1 MTVNNGKQKTVY
13 VGMSADLVHPGH
25 LNVIAKA
32 AELGSVI
39 LGLLTDE
46 AIASYKRLPFMNYD
60 QRLVV
65 MESIKGV
72 DRVVPQTTLDYTD
85 NLRKYKPDYVVHG
98 DDWKEGVQA
107 RTRAQVIDVLSEWGG
122 QLSEVEY
129 TRGISSTQLHG
140 ALKTLGTTPELRLKS
155 LRRLIAA
162 KPITRFMEVHN
173 GLTGLIVENIGVDVD
188 GRRREFD
195 GMWGSSLTDSV
206 SRGMPDIEAVDIST
220 RIQTMVEITEVT
232 TKPIIFDGDTG
243 GKNEH
248 FAFTVRSLER
258 VGVSMVIIEDKIGL
272 KRNSLFGTDANQ
284 MQAPIPEF
292 AKKIELGREARVTDD
307 FMVVAR
313 IESLIL
319 KAGMADA
326 MERAMEYTKAG
337 VDGIMIHSSE
347 KDPAE
352 IMEFCKRFRD
362 FDAALPLVTVPTTYN
377 SITETELADAGVN
390 VVIHA
395 NHLVRGAYPGMIKA
409 AETIL
414 QNGRS
419 QEADE
424 NLLTIKDILNL
435 IPGT

>member
-1 MTVNNGKQKTVY
+1 MPFDDMTTKTVY

-25 LNVIAKA
+25 LNVISRA
-32 AELGSVI
+32 AELGSVT

-46 AIASYKRLPFMNYD
+46 AIASYKRLPFMSYE
-60 QRLVV
+60 QRLIV

-72 DRVVPQTTLDYTD
+72 DHVVPQTTLDYTE
-85 NLRKYKPDYVVHG
+85 NLRKLRPDYVVHG

-107 RTRAQVIDVLSEWGG
+107 RTRSEVIAVLAEWGG
-122 QLSEVEY
+122 ELVEVEY
-129 TRGISSTQLHG
+129 TQGISSTQLNG
-140 ALKTLGTTPELRLKS
+140 ALKAIGTTPETRLKT
-155 LRRLIAA
+155 LRRLIDA
-162 KPITRFMEVHN
+162 KPIVRFMEVHN

-188 GRRREFD
+188 GRRQEFD

-220 RIQTMVEITEVT
+220 RIQTMGEITEVT

-258 VGVSMVIIEDKIGL
+258 IGVSMVIIEDKVGL
-272 KRNSLFGTDANQ
+272 KRNSLFGTEANQ

-292 AKKIELGREARVTDD
+292 AQKIEVGREARITED

-319 KAGMADA
+319 KAGIDDA
-326 MERAMEYTKAG
+326 LERAREYTKAG

-352 IMEFCKRFRD
+352 IVEFCKRFRD
-362 FDAALPLVTVPTTYN
+362 FDGNIPIVTVPTTYN
-377 SITETELADAGVN
+377 TITEAELADAGVN

-395 NHLVRGAYPGMIKA
+395 NHLVRGAYPGMVKA

-414 QNGRS
+414 KNGRS
-419 QEADE
+419 FEADRG
-424 NLLTIKDILNL
+424 LLSIKDILEL